1 MTERA
6 GPTPKGEV
14 ADDAGATSPRF
25 VLQLFVAGSTP
36 RSLRAVEN
44 LRRLFDKHIPGRYE
58 LRVIDIYRLPE
69 MAEVGQVIAAPT
81 LVKELPAPLRRIVGD
96 MADEGRVLLALG
108 IRQEP

>member
-1 MTERA
+1 MAKPDTTMAQAAE
-6 GPTPKGEV
+6 
-14 ADDAGATSPRF
+14 ATSPRF

-44 LRRLFDKHIPGRYE
+44 LRKLFEEHIPGEYE

-81 LVKELPAPLRRIVGD
+81 LVKQLPPPLRRIVGD

-108 IRQEP
+108 VRSDEP

>member
-1 MTERA
+1 MAESV
-6 GPTPKGEV
+6 GPGAPGATSEN
-14 ADDAGATSPRF
+14 AGATPPHF

-36 RSLRAVEN
+36 RSLQAVEN
-44 LRRLFDKHIPGRYE
+44 LQHLCDQYLPGQYE

-81 LVKELPAPLRRIVGD
+81 LVKELPLPLRRIVGD

-108 IRQEP
+108 LRSEE

>member
-1 MTERA
+1 MAEPEST
-6 GPTPKGEV
+6 V
-14 ADDAGATSPRF
+14 AEASSSRF

-44 LRRLFDKHIPGRYE
+44 LRKLFEEHIPGQYE
-58 LRVIDIYRLPE
+58 LRVIDIYQLPE

-81 LVKELPAPLRRIVGD
+81 LVKHLPAPLRRIVGD

-108 IRQEP
+108 IRKDDS

>member
-1 MTERA
+1 MVESKDLRDGSA
-6 GPTPKGEV
+6 Q
-14 ADDAGATSPRF
+14 DAAEARPPRF

-44 LRRLFDKHIPGRYE
+44 LQRLFEQHIPGQYE

-108 IRQEP
+108 IRSES